1 MTAEKYFATD
11 TYYLNYKYELVT
23 SAGTFSQ
30 SKKSYVIPNEWIV
43 DAVNLSPS
51 ETFQWLTF
59 SQTLD
64 AGYTYVAPT
73 GSDVTRF
80 GKAVR
85 RKVQQIVNGRRVL
98 QDTNNSTD
106 DFEHGVPANPN
117 YFK

>member
-1 MTAEKYFATD
+1 MTAEQYFATD
-11 TYYLNYKYELVT
+11 SFYIQYDYELVT

-30 SKKSYVIPNEWIV
+30 SKKSYVLPNEWIV
-43 DAVNLSPS
+43 DAVNMAPS

-59 SQTLD
+59 SEKLD
-64 AGYTYVAPT
+64 AGYAYVAPT

-85 RKVQQIVNGRRVL
+85 RKTKGTINDRLVL

-106 DFEHGVPANPN
+106 DFEMGVLANP
-117 YFK
+117 YFFQ

>member
-1 MTAEKYFATD
+1 MA
-11 TYYLNYKYELVT
+11 
-23 SAGTFSQ
+23 
-30 SKKSYVIPNEWIV
+30 
-43 DAVNLSPS
+43 PS

-59 SQTLD
+59 SDKLD
-64 AGYTYVAPT
+64 AGYAYVAPT

-85 RKVQQIVNGRRVL
+85 RKTIGTINDRRVL

-106 DFEHGVPANPN
+106 DFEMGVTADPF